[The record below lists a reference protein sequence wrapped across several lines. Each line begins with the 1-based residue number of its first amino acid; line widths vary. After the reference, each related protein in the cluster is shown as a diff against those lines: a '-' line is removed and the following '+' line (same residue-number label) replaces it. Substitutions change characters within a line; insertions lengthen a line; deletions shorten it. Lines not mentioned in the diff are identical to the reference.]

1 MKHSGQGKIGII
13 GAGSIGIAFAIVF
26 ARAGRH
32 VSLYDPD
39 AGRRSLVIGEIAE
52 RLRELH
58 TFDLLDEDA
67 ESILARV
74 RVETSLEAAA
84 ADAELVEECAPER
97 VDIKR
102 ELFAKLDAA
111 TAAAT
116 VLASASS
123 ALLASSF
130 AGHVDGRH
138 RCLVAHP
145 VNPPYLIPVIE
156 LVPAPFTAGSTM
168 DRAAAIFRDV
178 AMRPVCLGK
187 EIEGFVFNRL
197 QGAVLRE
204 AYCLVSDGIATVDE
218 IDALM
223 IEALGM
229 RWSVVGPFE
238 TVDLNTRGG
247 IGAHAQKMGPAY
259 ERMAAQ
265 RGQHV
270 PWTPEL
276 VARVEAAR
284 RAALPLDQWESRV
297 AWRDRQLMALAL
309 YRRSRFR

>member
-26 ARAGRH
+26 ARAGRQ

-39 AGRRSLVIGEIAE
+39 AARRSLVIGEIAG

-84 ADAELVEECAPER
+84 ADAALVEECAPER

-111 TAAAT
+111 AAATT

-156 LVPAPFTAGSTM
+156 LVPAPFTAASTM

-197 QGAVLRE
+197 QGALLRE
-204 AYCLVSDGIATVDE
+204 AYCLVRDNIATVDE

-265 RGQHV
+265 RGQHD

-309 YRRSRFR
+309 YRRLRLR